1 LNGNVHK
8 TNQQARRKLQT
19 QPSAHLTA
27 VAGIDDPGSFA
38 SRRVRQ
44 SLAGLELNTET
55 GITDAGYNARPR
67 SSIAC
72 ATI

>member
-1 LNGNVHK
+1 
-8 TNQQARRKLQT
+8 
-19 QPSAHLTA
+19 LTA